1 MKTRNKIRGITQ
13 AAIIAA
19 IYVVLTYITNIFG
32 LANGAV
38 QCRLSEAMCVLPAFT
53 GSAIPGLFVGCLI
66 SNLLTG
72 CAIFDIVFGSVATLI
87 GAYGTFLLCKR
98 DVSPFFLPLCPVLSN
113 TFIIPFVLK
122 YAYGLNGGI
131 WYFMVTVGIG
141 EIISCGILGMLLY
154 FSLSKKANIIFH

>member
-1 MKTRNKIRGITQ
+1 MSSKPSSCKTKLKEKTMKTRNKIRGITQ

-66 SNLLTG
+66 SNLLRTVRMLIRLWI
-72 CAIFDIVFGSVATLI
+72 CA
-87 GAYGTFLLCKR
+87 
-98 DVSPFFLPLCPVLSN
+98 LS
-113 TFIIPFVLK
+113 L
-122 YAYGLNGGI
+122 
-131 WYFMVTVGIG
+131 
-141 EIISCGILGMLLY
+141 
-154 FSLSKKANIIFH
+154 